1 MGWRHIDAHQR
12 NVPLLLVCQTL
23 TTLCMMTLVP
33 IMPLYVAS
41 LSPAGLPGDPDT
53 LMRWANVALAAP
65 GLGALCCAP
74 FAGRWCDRY
83 GYRRMLLVSLAVF
96 IASVVLIALSTNLA
110 CFIAGRWLQG
120 ASAIGLVLTA
130 FIGRAGDDSVR
141 GRNLGLQESAIGA
154 GALLGPVIGGAVL
167 DYWSLRPMLL
177 ATALFTAIAAALLW
191 LCTSEPRAG
200 DRAAES
206 KPRPRPDRDS
216 AAGIRPSPSSVQA
229 HEFRGLAT
237 VMRHPELR
245 RWMLA
250 GCLTQAA
257 GFAML
262 TVFALY
268 ISARFPA
275 LHAPGS
281 IIGSLHALG
290 WLATIVAGPV
300 WGRLN
305 DRGKV
310 RRHFAI
316 AAATCALSSALL
328 MAANA
333 LWAIALLRLIQGACY
348 AALTQSMLLACLRQ
362 LPASVHGHVTGLGRG
377 FMTAGQ
383 LLGPMLVIACAPLLA
398 PRQLPWLVAALFLMA
413 GLLVWR
419 PAGRALPLH
428 HI

>member
-1 MGWRHIDAHQR
+1 MGWRQVDARQR
-12 NVPLLLVCQTL
+12 NLPLLLLCQAL

-41 LSPAGLPGDPDT
+41 LSPAGLPGDPAT
-53 LMRWANVALAAP
+53 LMQWSNVALAAP

-74 FAGRWCDRY
+74 FAGRWCDRH

-96 IASVVLIALSTNLA
+96 IASVVLIAVSTNLA
-110 CFIAGRWLQG
+110 WFIAGRWLQG

-130 FIGRAGDDSVR
+130 FIGRASDDGVR

-177 ATALFTAIAAALLW
+177 ATALFTAVAAVSLW
-191 LCTSEPRAG
+191 ACTSEPV
-200 DRAAES
+200 
-206 KPRPRPDRDS
+206 
-216 AAGIRPSPSSVQA
+216 AAGKTPAAPA
-229 HEFRGLAT
+229 PNFRGLDT
-237 VMRHPELR
+237 VMRHPDLR

-262 TVFALY
+262 TVFALFL
-268 ISARFPA
+268 SARFPA
-275 LHAPGS
+275 LQAPGS

-290 WLATIVAGPV
+290 WLATIVAGPL

-305 DRGKV
+305 DRGRV
-310 RRHFAI
+310 RRHFAL
-316 AAATCALSSALL
+316 AAAGCALSSALL
-328 MAANA
+328 VAAGE

-362 LPASVHGHVTGLGRG
+362 LPAAVHGHVTGLGRS
-377 FMTAGQ
+377 FMTVGQ
-383 LLGPMLVIACAPLLA
+383 LLGPVLVIACAPLL
-398 PRQLPWLVAALFLMA
+398 PPQQLPWLVAALFLMA

-419 PAGRALPLH
+419 PAGRAAPLH
-428 HI
+428 QI

>member
-1 MGWRHIDAHQR
+1 MGWRQPDAAR
-12 NVPLLLVCQTL
+12 RTLPILLGCQAV

-33 IMPLYVAS
+33 IMPLYLAS
-41 LSPAGLPGDPDT
+41 LAPAGVPGDPAQ
-53 LMRWANVALAAP
+53 LMRWSNVALAAP

-74 FAGRWCDRY
+74 FAGRWCDRH

-96 IASVVLIALSTNLA
+96 VASVVIIALATTLA
-110 CFIAGRWLQG
+110 WFIAGRWLQG
-120 ASAIGLVLTA
+120 ASAVGLVLTA
-130 FIGRAGDDSVR
+130 FIGRASDDTVR

-177 ATALFTAIAAALLW
+177 ASALCTAVAAALLW
-191 LCTSEPRAG
+191 RCTREPA
-200 DRAAES
+200 
-206 KPRPRPDRDS
+206 
-216 AAGIRPSPSSVQA
+216 PSPA
-229 HEFRGLAT
+229 ATTTAPAPDFRGLST
-237 VMRHPELR
+237 VLRHPDLR

-262 TVFALY
+262 TVFAQF

-281 IIGSLHALG
+281 MIGTLHALG
-290 WLATIVAGPV
+290 WLATMVAAPL
-300 WGRLN
+300 WGRFN
-305 DRGKV
+305 DRARGQA
-310 RRHFAI
+310 RRHFAV
-316 AAATCALSSALL
+316 AAAGCALSSALL
-328 MAANA
+328 MASGE
-333 LWAIALLRLIQGACY
+333 LWMIALLRLIQGACY

-377 FMTAGQ
+377 FMTLGQ
-383 LLGPMLVIACAPLLA
+383 LLGPALVIACSPLL
-398 PRQLPWLVAALFLMA
+398 PPQQLPWLVAALFLMA

-419 PAGRALPLH
+419 RAGRTTSPH
-428 HI
+428 PV